1 MVSSILLNYVLAIM
15 IQKGHDSGLDLR
27 ARTFLIIAVIANLCL
42 LCYFKYANFLV
53 DSLDFILNAV
63 RLNWLEVRLSPVHL
77 PIGISFFTFHSL
89 SYVIDVYR
97 KVVTAQRNLV
107 NMALYISFFPQLI
120 AGPIIRYHDIAA
132 QIENRNVTPD

>member
-1 MVSSILLNYVLAIM
+1 M

-107 NMALYISFFPQLI
+107 NMALYPGFPISTRSDLI
-120 AGPIIRYHDIAA
+120 FALL
-132 QIENRNVTPD
+132 